1 MKEMGMTDKQ
11 FNGFIRFLIDDL
23 KEVREEKDE
32 EKKNK
37 RIEKILENKFIESQ
51 TPLTRLFY
59 IYLISMLDIPRKII
73 FPYSLSTQNTRFARL
88 PQAIRHDKHY
98 F

>member
-37 RIEKILENKFIESQ
+37 RVTVISRY
-51 TPLTRLFY
+51 PLFLCKKKSGGKPAFF
-59 IYLISMLDIPRKII
+59 LI
-73 FPYSLSTQNTRFARL
+73 F
-88 PQAIRHDKHY
+88 
-98 F
+98 

>member
-32 EKKNK
+32 EKKNY
-37 RIEKILENKFIESQ
+37 RIDIILENLQ
-51 TPLTRLFY
+51 TTLE
-59 IYLISMLDIPRKII
+59 D
-73 FPYSLSTQNTRFARL
+73 
-88 PQAIRHDKHY
+88 
-98 F
+98 